1 MQKSSLRNCV
11 KKSSLKNCFKEV
23 KVMLQEALYERQ
35 NLINDLEIPK
45 VASVVGLGGTGFW
58 TTVFLAMSGIEEL
71 ILVDADIVE
80 VSNLNRLPL
89 KEDLVGVRKTEAVKG
104 FIQEIRK
111 LLRIEIHNIRIEK
124 PEDCQILRGV
134 VFCCTDNLKSQQ
146 IICAYCKKNKLSY
159 QRIGYDGTI
168 LNVSKTF
175 PLSFKEETEQGGY
188 TTTPSWVIPAVF
200 AAAAGVSSRTYKELC
215 LMDDIGKLH
224 IQHSSYVPEHIL
236 DEAREGEK
244 EYILDNIEDYI
255 PDGYGYCE
263 DCNKC
268 SDCHKVDPD
277 EDGYGYCESC
287 EERYSEDEIE
297 DIKEKARQDLMESII
312 EQLESA
318 EIKDGDLEDALKKW
332 LKKKGEK
339 IPCLA

>member
-1 MQKSSLRNCV
+1 
-11 KKSSLKNCFKEV
+11 
-23 KVMLQEALYERQ
+23 
-35 NLINDLEIPK
+35 
-45 VASVVGLGGTGFW
+45 
-58 TTVFLAMSGIEEL
+58 MSGVEEL
-71 ILVDADIVE
+71 ILVDSDTVE

-89 KEDLVGVRKTEAVKG
+89 KENFVGMKKTLAVKE
-104 FIQEIRK
+104 FLSEIRK
-111 LLRIEIHNIRIEK
+111 LLRIEIHDIRIEK
-124 PEDCQILRGV
+124 PEDCQILRGTI
-134 VFCCTDNLKSQQ
+134 FCCTDNLKSQQ
-146 IICAYCKKNKLSY
+146 IICAYCKKNRFSY

-175 PLSFKEETEQGGY
+175 PLSFKEEVEQGGY
-188 TTTPSWVIPAVF
+188 TVTPSWVIPAVF
-200 AAAAGVSSRTYKELC
+200 AAAAGVSSRAYKELC

-255 PDGYGYCE
+255 PDGYGYCD

-277 EDGYGYCESC
+277 EDGYGYCQSC
-287 EERYSEDEIE
+287 DERYSEDEIE
-297 DIKEKARQDLMESII
+297 DIKEKAKQDCLDSVI
-312 EQLESA
+312 EQLELA
-318 EIKDGDLEDALKKW
+318 EIKDEDLEDALKKW